1 MFLCVIEGTKEAA
14 FVTAIVAAGVTH
26 AVSVACAKKNIST
39 CQCVQNRSSLRR
51 SWLDQGCHSNIG
63 HGMDISKTFL
73 NGFRGSFNR
82 THELQMR
89 LNRETGRLVS
99 ICTTSISPKLNC
111 NSLIN

>member
-1 MFLCVIEGTKEAA
+1 M
-14 FVTAIVAAGVTH
+14 TAIVAAGVTH